1 MNSHFFGLSRGRI
14 SKATARKVARIAGT
28 HDAFFISNFSDSSGF
43 QSGDERMWFGCQNR
57 GAPFDGAT
65 ARAVEA
71 DLQDAGL
78 WPVPTI
84 RRR

>member
-1 MNSHFFGLSRGRI
+1 MDTHFFGLAHGRV
-14 SKATARKVARIAGT
+14 SKATARKVARIAAG
-28 HDAFFISNFSDSSGF
+28 HDAFFVSNFSDSGGH
-43 QSGDERMWFGCQNR
+43 QSGDERSWFACQNR
-57 GAPFDGAT
+57 GAPFDGLT

-84 RRR
+84 IRR

>member
-1 MNSHFFGLSRGRI
+1 MDSHFFGLARGRI
-14 SKATARKVARIAGT
+14 SKATARKVSRIAAA
-28 HDAFFISNFSDSSGF
+28 HDAFFIANHRDSCGH